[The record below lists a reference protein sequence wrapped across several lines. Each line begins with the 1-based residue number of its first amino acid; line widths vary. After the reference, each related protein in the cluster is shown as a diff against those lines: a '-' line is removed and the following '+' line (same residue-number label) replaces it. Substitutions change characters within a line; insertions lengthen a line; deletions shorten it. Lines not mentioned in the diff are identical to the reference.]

1 MWAVDC
7 CCWLQHRLWQA
18 HKEHGNGA
26 QHRPGGLTSLSV
38 LTPIK
43 ADMVIGFEPISYLKR
58 LRKVLDAL
66 QAARQNV
73 RESELRPPFFP
84 AAIGRFGII
93 HHFR

>member
-1 MWAVDC
+1 
-7 CCWLQHRLWQA
+7 
-18 HKEHGNGA
+18 
-26 QHRPGGLTSLSV
+26 
-38 LTPIK
+38 
-43 ADMVIGFEPISYLKR
+43 MVIGFEPISYLKR

-84 AAIGRFGII
+84 DAIGRFGII